1 FLKSLARGQLVMLYM
16 AFNAVMSSTC
26 LFQDVFALGLLYNSF
41 TVYNAVFCVLLE
53 VSSKK
58 SSTLKLRTH
67 HYVDQDQF
75 VITGQSKVTTNWYH
89 PTIGQQPQEPTS
101 AVLQVSI
108 SLNKVEL
115 SVGESKFFTC
125 TDSQTKP
132 EGPPPPTPAPAPAP
146 VVLHSLDLF
155 SLDSHDPGPP
165 PLRPPHFSNRRLIPR
180 GIFFLYCPSP
190 VIGDA
195 VNMNWYS
202 PQGERIIS
210 NQRLVIHTEGVRSR
224 LTIYNAII
232 EDAGIYRCQVSD
244 SKGQTQEATVVLEIY
259 QKLTFREVKTP
270 QEFRQGEDAEV
281 VCDVISSPVPA
292 VSWFYKNREITPER
306 YNRLQVLS
314 NNNLQIL
321 KVAKEDEGVYRC
333 EARVEAR
340 GEIDFRDIVVVVNV
354 PPLLFIPQETFNA
367 TADYQESVMFTCIAS
382 GSPDPELTWHRKGR
396 QIETS
401 EQYVLNT
408 LEGGKS
414 TLTVRNIR
422 QGDGGPYTCRAT
434 NKAGSKESELLLKVF
449 VQPHITHLRNVTAVE
464 GSAAMISCTAEGEPL
479 PEIFWRRATDGQTF
493 SDGDKTAGSGLGLG
507 STAMA
512 SHAHAAVLFQSQDG
526 RVEVR
531 GRHGKSMLTITGVR
545 LSDWG
550 RFNCEALSRIGG
562 HQKSMFLDIEYAPK
576 FQINHTIF
584 YSWEGNPV
592 NLSCDVMSNPP
603 ATMLWRRD
611 RFTISNDGNS
621 NTRIHTA
628 EGKSV
633 LEVTPMSDRDF
644 GRYNCTARNNIGAR
658 YQEFILAQA
667 AVPSNPYSVRFAS
680 VSQRVVT
687 VTFMKP
693 DSHGGVPIGHYIV
706 NYKDQSSQEW
716 KTVKSLGVQTMVLL
730 TNLEPNT
737 TYEVRVAAV
746 NGKGQGEYS
755 HMEAFQTLPIRE
767 PSPPTVHGQRG
778 MGKAYRLGLVKQD
791 DGGMPIVEYIVKYK
805 TDKEEQWMTKLVPG
819 MNDFTILQPLQW
831 NTRYNV
837 EITAR
842 NVKGL
847 SEPTFFQFLMP
858 QKPDI
863 TVLQHLGGQSEVFQA
878 SEVVKTLTSLPG
890 QGGGVAGPGQVLQ
903 DVNSKVPE
911 TVYSLHCGSINP
923 NRFSIS
929 DDGVFVF
936 MAADS
941 LFSGLGLGAVVGLGL
956 AGLLLLLA
964 MVDVGCFFARQWGLL
979 MCISRKLCGKKTAT
993 GGKGKEP
1000 EEGKAAYLGN
1010 GSKEP
1015 IVEMRTE
1022 EERLSNPEDGSPVH
1036 EPNET
1041 TPLTEPEK
1049 LPLKEENGKETL
1061 KPDLIEIKVHSD
1073 NSLHTKQDDSKA

>member
-1 FLKSLARGQLVMLYM
+1 MTWAE
-16 AFNAVMSSTC
+16 
-26 LFQDVFALGLLYNSF
+26 VFKPLL
-41 TVYNAVFCVLLE
+41 LLH
-53 VSSKK
+53 VHSHSKIIL
-58 SSTLKLRTH
+58 SPREDLCCSHITYDH
-67 HYVDQDQF
+67 HF
-75 VITGQSKVTTNWYH
+75 PES
-89 PTIGQQPQEPTS
+89 QQTEA

-125 TDSQTKP
+125 T
-132 EGPPPPTPAPAPAP
+132 
-146 VVLHSLDLF
+146 
-155 SLDSHDPGPP
+155 
-165 PLRPPHFSNRRLIPR
+165 
-180 GIFFLYCPSP
+180 
-190 VIGDA
+190 VIGEPISL
-195 VNMNWYS
+195 NWFN

-210 NQRLVIHTEGVRSR
+210 NQRVVLHTEGVRSR

-232 EDAGIYRCQVSD
+232 EDAGIYRCQAVD
-244 SKGQTQEATVVLEIY
+244 AKGQTQEATVVLEIY

-306 YNRLQVLS
+306 FNRLQVLP

-354 PPLLFIPQETFNA
+354 PPVLSVPKESFNA
-367 TADYQESVMFTCIAS
+367 TADYQESVTFTCITS
-382 GSPDPELTWHRKGR
+382 GSPDPEVMWLRKGR
-396 QIETS
+396 EIERS
-401 EQYVLNT
+401 EQYVLST

-414 TLTVRNIR
+414 TLTIKNIK
-422 QGDGGPYTCRAT
+422 QGDGGPYTCRAS
-434 NKAGSKESELLLKVF
+434 NKAGSKESEILLKVF

-479 PEIFWRRATDGQTF
+479 PEISWRRASDGQTF
-493 SDGDKTAGSGLGLG
+493 SHGDK
-507 STAMA
+507 
-512 SHAHAAVLFQSQDG
+512 SQDG
-526 RVEVR
+526 RVEVQ
-531 GRHGKSMLTITGVR
+531 GRHGKSMLTISGVR

-550 RFNCEALSRIGG
+550 RFDCEALSRIGG

-592 NLSCDVMSNPP
+592 NISCDVMSNPP

-611 RFTISNDGNS
+611 RFTISNEGTS

-628 EGKSV
+628 EGRSL

-667 AVPSNPYSVRFAS
+667 DVPSNPYSVRFAS
-680 VSQRVVT
+680 VSQRIAT

-693 DSHGGVPIGHYIV
+693 DSHGGVPIGYYIV

-716 KTVKSLGVQTMVLL
+716 RTVKSHGVQTMVLL

-737 TYEVRVAAV
+737 TYEIRVAAV

-755 HMEAFQTLPIRE
+755 HTETFQTLPIRE

-778 MGKAYRLGLVKQD
+778 VGKAYRLGLVKQD

-863 TVLQHLGGQSEVFQA
+863 T
-878 SEVVKTLTSLPG
+878 
-890 QGGGVAGPGQVLQ
+890 
-903 DVNSKVPE
+903 
-911 TVYSLHCGSINP
+911 
-923 NRFSIS
+923 
-929 DDGVFVF
+929 
-936 MAADS
+936 ADS

-956 AGLLLLLA
+956 AGLLLLLVL
-964 MVDVGCFFARQWGLL
+964 VDVSCFFLRQCGLL
-979 MCISRKLCGKKTAT
+979 MCISRKLCSKKTAT
-993 GGKGKEP
+993 SSKGKEL
-1000 EEGKAAYLGN
+1000 EEGKAAYLGD

-1022 EERLSNPEDGSPVH
+1022 EERITNPEDGSPVH

-1049 LPLKEENGKETL
+1049 LPLKEENGKDVL

-1073 NSLHTKQDDSKA
+1073 NSIHTKQDDSKA